1 MSDLSDA
8 QLAMLRKQ
16 LERWRD
22 NPTVIGAAGL
32 GVNFGVVMDEV
43 EALRADLAKA
53 QAESEAAA
61 KRWDEENAS
70 LAAQIAKAQARC
82 AELEA
87 AVRRADCHRTACI
100 RIDNRDPEC
109 SVHGPLASDDTS
121 ALAAVRLAQRALRA
135 ADVAVYP
142 ATDRGNAAL
151 RDHNEA
157 LKALAQAF
165 GEGE

>member
-1 MSDLSDA
+1 MSEWRID
-8 QLAMLRKQ
+8 
-16 LERWRD
+16 ER
-22 NPTVIGAAGL
+22 VIA
-32 GVNFGVVMDEV
+32 N
-43 EALRADLAKA
+43 LRADLAKA

-70 LAAQIAKAQARC
+70 LAAQLAKAQARC

-121 ALAAVRLAQRALRA
+121 ALAAVRLAQRLTRLLC
-135 ADVAVYP
+135 
-142 ATDRGNAAL
+142 RGGNL
-151 RDHNEA
+151 YDLPEQVE
-157 LKALAQAF
+157 KALTEAF
-165 GEGE
+165 GGGE